1 MIQITFTPET
11 PEQTAAVAEAMV
23 KYMAA
28 TAPGGTVAEVKDP
41 AVETPKTRKA
51 GTFKSARPN
60 ATDEPAPVSASATG
74 EAEVPNATPADT
86 PTDSPTASTASSPER
101 ITLEDIRGVLAKLS
115 QGGKAAEVKGLI
127 AKFGAKKLTDITA
140 DKYADLMAQAEAL

>member
-41 AVETPKTRKA
+41 AAEVPKRKS
-51 GTFKSARPN
+51 KS
-60 ATDEPAPVSASATG
+60 EPAVAKDSASATG
-74 EAEVPNATPADT
+74 EAQAPEMSLEVV
-86 PTDSPTASTASSPER
+86 R
-101 ITLEDIRGVLAKLS
+101 AKLAGLS
-115 QGGKAAEVKGLI
+115 QYGKKNEAKGLI
-127 AKFGAKKLTDITA
+127 AKFGAKKLTDISP

>member
-41 AVETPKTRKA
+41 AAEAPKRKS
-51 GTFKSARPN
+51 KS
-60 ATDEPAPVSASATG
+60 EPAVAKDSASATG
-74 EAEVPNATPADT
+74 EAEVPNDT
-86 PTDSPTASTASSPER
+86 SPER

-127 AKFGAKKLTDITA
+127 AKFKASKLTEISA
-140 DKYADLMAQAEAL
+140 DKYAEVLAAAKEL

>member
-41 AVETPKTRKA
+41 VAEAPKTRKA

-60 ATDEPAPVSASATG
+60 ATDAPAQVSASATG
-74 EAEVPNATPADT
+74 EAEVPNDT
-86 PTDSPTASTASSPER
+86 PTDSPTVSTASLPEP

-127 AKFGAKKLTDITA
+127 AKFKATKLTEIPA
-140 DKYADLMAQAEAL
+140 YKYAEVLAAAKEL

>member
-41 AVETPKTRKA
+41 AAEAPKRKS
-51 GTFKSARPN
+51 KSA
-60 ATDEPAPVSASATG
+60 APASATG
-74 EAEVPNATPADT
+74 EAEVPNDT
-86 PTDSPTASTASSPER
+86 SPER

-127 AKFGAKKLTDITA
+127 AKFNAAKLTEISA
-140 DKYADLMAQAEAL
+140 DKYAEVLAAAKEL

>member
-11 PEQTAAVAEAMV
+11 PDQTAAVAEAMV

-28 TAPGGTVAEVKDP
+28 TAPGGTVAEVKEP
-41 AVETPKTRKA
+41 ATLEMPKLRRKA
-51 GTFKSARPN
+51 ASAAEP
-60 ATDEPAPVSASATG
+60 TPAPEEAAS
-74 EAEVPNATPADT
+74 
-86 PTDSPTASTASSPER
+86 

-127 AKFGAKKLTDITA
+127 AKFNAAKLTEISA
-140 DKYADLMAQAEAL
+140 DKYAEVLAAAKEL

>member
-41 AVETPKTRKA
+41 AAEAPKTRKA
-51 GTFKSARPN
+51 GTFKAARAN
-60 ATDEPAPVSASATG
+60 ATDAPAPVSASATG
-74 EAEVPNATPADT
+74 EAEAPI
-86 PTDSPTASTASSPER
+86 ASTASLPER
-101 ITLEDIRGVLAKLS
+101 ITLEDVRGVLAKLS
-115 QGGKAAEVKGLI
+115 QGGKADAVKGLI

>member
-28 TAPGGTVAEVKDP
+28 TAPGATVAEVKEP
-41 AVETPKTRKA
+41 ATLEMPKLRRKA
-51 GTFKSARPN
+51 
-60 ATDEPAPVSASATG
+60 EP
-74 EAEVPNATPADT
+74 TPALEEAA
-86 PTDSPTASTASSPER
+86 P
-101 ITLEDIRGVLAKLS
+101 ITLEDVRGVLAKLS
-115 QGGKAAEVKGLI
+115 QNGKADAVKVLI

>member
-1 MIQITFTPET
+1 MAMIQITFTPET
-11 PEQTAAVAEAMV
+11 PDQTAAVAEAMV

-41 AVETPKTRKA
+41 AAEAPKTRKA

-60 ATDEPAPVSASATG
+60 ATDAPAPVSASATG
-74 EAEVPNATPADT
+74 EAEVPNDT
-86 PTDSPTASTASSPER
+86 PTDSPTASTASLPER

-127 AKFGAKKLTDITA
+127 AKFNAAKLTEISA
-140 DKYADLMAQAEAL
+140 DKYAEVLAAAKEL

>member
-11 PEQTAAVAEAMV
+11 PDQTAAVAEAMV

-41 AVETPKTRKA
+41 AAEAPKTRKA

-60 ATDEPAPVSASATG
+60 ATDAPAPVSASATG
-74 EAEVPNATPADT
+74 EAEA
-86 PTDSPTASTASSPER
+86 PTASTASLPER

-127 AKFGAKKLTDITA
+127 AKFNAAKLTEISA
-140 DKYADLMAQAEAL
+140 DKYAEVLAAAKEL

>member
-41 AVETPKTRKA
+41 AAEAPKTRKA

-60 ATDEPAPVSASATG
+60 ATDAPAPVSASATG
-74 EAEVPNATPADT
+74 EAEVPNDT
-86 PTDSPTASTASSPER
+86 PTDSPTASTASLPER

-127 AKFGAKKLTDITA
+127 AKFNAAKLTEISA
-140 DKYADLMAQAEAL
+140 DKYAEVLAAAKEL